1 MVIGESTQLAE
12 GVHLYLWWRGAFLG
26 VMSRI
31 TSLVVVW
38 GHSSFAGQAPL
49 SLWPW
54 ASLELWHRS
63 PFEFRRGIS
72 LVAVVPP
79 LGVLC
84 GEVVIST
91 CGIGG
96 SSLVFRLL
104 LCCSCEGL
112 ILIYFWG
119 LVSICSRGAPL

>member
-79 LGVLC
+79 LGGSLW
-84 GEVVIST
+84 
-91 CGIGG
+91 GG
-96 SSLVFRLL
+96 CYLYLWH
-104 LCCSCEGL
+104 
-112 ILIYFWG
+112 WG
-119 LVSICSRGAPL
+119 LLTSVQVIALL